1 MKRWLK
7 EPLLHFLLI
16 GTGLF
21 LLFGWGS
28 GSVAV
33 PQGQA
38 VASSPEIIVSAGEVR
53 HLMETF
59 EKTWQRAPTDDD
71 MQKLIDDYVRDE
83 VYYREAQAAGLDR
96 DDSVIRRRLRMKMEF
111 LFEDI
116 GAQLEPTDEE
126 LRVYLEKHSGE
137 YRTESRIG
145 FRQVFINTDHRG
157 AKAETDAQEILNRL
171 NAGAA
176 PETFSDTTMLD
187 LEVRLSPLW
196 ELRQQYGE
204 TFSNRL
210 LELKPGRWEGPLRSG
225 FGLHLVRIEQREEG
239 SLPELSAV
247 REKVKQGWL
256 IARQQELK
264 DAAYAKLK
272 ERYRVVVEKPA
283 ETSVTAAAGKRG
295 VVN

>member
-1 MKRWLK
+1 MKRLLK

-59 EKTWQRAPTDDD
+59 EKTWQRAPTDAD

-116 GAQLEPTDEE
+116 GAQVEPTDVE
-126 LRVYLEKHSGE
+126 LRAYLEKHSSE

-145 FRQVFINTDHRG
+145 FRQVFISADRRG
-157 AKAETDAQEILNRL
+157 AKAETDAREILNRL
-171 NAGAA
+171 NSGAA
-176 PETFSDTTMLD
+176 PETFGDATLLE
-187 LEVRLSPLW
+187 LEVRLSPLG

-256 IARQQELK
+256 VARQQELK

-283 ETSVTAAAGKRG
+283 ETSVAAAAGKRG